1 MKFSG
6 FMNVYQMDDMS
17 WKYVY
22 GEKSHAAENLKDL
35 EFLVRMH
42 GLKWSVLDKDLARK
56 SLKEDEA
63 NITGFLHVY
72 RKDEFWYY
80 RGSDL
85 KSHSLQTLKK
95 NVESCALSG
104 GRQTG
109 IWPIRTGNSTKGNS
123 RNNNHLLRIQKSDG
137 LFSWENAH

>member
-6 FMNVYQMDDMS
+6 FMNVYLMDDLT
-17 WKYVY
+17 WKYEF
-22 GEKSHAAENLKDL
+22 GQKSHTADNLKDL

-42 GLKWSVLDKDLARK
+42 GLKWGILDKELAEK

-63 NITGFLHVY
+63 NYTGFFKVY
-72 RKDEFWYY
+72 RKGEYWHY

-95 NVESCALSG
+95 NVEKEGLEWKE
-104 GRQTG
+104 T
-109 IWPIRTGNSTKGNS
+109 
-123 RNNNHLLRIQKSDG
+123 NHDLAYKNWKLDERR
-137 LFSWENAH
+137 FSH

>member
-17 WKYVY
+17 WKYIF
-22 GEKSHAAENLKDL
+22 GEKSHTASNLKDL

-42 GLKWSVLDKDLARK
+42 GLKWAILDKGLAQK
-56 SLKEDEA
+56 SLEEDKA
-63 NITGFLHVY
+63 NYTGFLNVY
-72 RKDEFWYY
+72 KKGDFWYY

-95 NVESCALSG
+95 NVLKEDLEWRETDKELAYKNWKLD
-104 GRQTG
+104 
-109 IWPIRTGNSTKGNS
+109 
-123 RNNNHLLRIQKSDG
+123 LRR
-137 LFSWENAH
+137 FS

>member
-17 WKYVY
+17 WKYVF
-22 GEKSHAAENLKDL
+22 GEKSHVADNLKDL

-42 GLKWSVLDKDLARK
+42 GLKWAVLDKELARK
-56 SLKEDEA
+56 SLEEDKA
-63 NITGFLHVY
+63 NYTGFLKVY
-72 RKDEFWYY
+72 RKGDFWHY

-95 NVESCALSG
+95 NVLKEGLE
-104 GRQTG
+104 
-109 IWPIRTGNSTKGNS
+109 WKGTNEELAYK
-123 RNNNHLLRIQKSDG
+123 NWKLDLRK
-137 LFSWENAH
+137 FS